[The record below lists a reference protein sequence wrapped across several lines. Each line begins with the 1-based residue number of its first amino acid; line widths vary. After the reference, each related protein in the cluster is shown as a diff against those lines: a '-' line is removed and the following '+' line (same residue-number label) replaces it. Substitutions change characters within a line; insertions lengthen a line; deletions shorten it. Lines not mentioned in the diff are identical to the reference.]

1 MRNEFL
7 NKLRKDV
14 EDILSSKNILVFPDK
29 STSYYEVS
37 REHYEKLLEDNI
49 TQTYKRA
56 SPGAKGKTDKET
68 KQFEEHLGI
77 SDGIKCYSDQHAFIT
92 LKDHK
97 GNFKNNPKCRLIN
110 PSKREVGR
118 ISKAY
123 LSNIISTLAGEIR
136 TNQWRN
142 TQQVI
147 NWFKNLWHKD
157 NRRFIKSDISDFYP
171 SILEDILSRAISY
184 ARTIITIEDK
194 VIDAIKLARK
204 SLLFGKE
211 GTWVKRGENPLFDVT
226 LGSFDGTEICKIV
239 GIYLLEKLPP
249 LLGKKNFRLCR
260 DDGLAT
266 VNSCSGPVLDKMRKD
281 IISVFKNEGLSITI
295 ETNLIE
301 TDFLDVT
308 FNLLTGKYFP
318 FRKVNNKP
326 LYRNAKSN
334 HPLTIIKELP
344 KMINKRLL

>member
-1 MRNEFL
+1 M
-7 NKLRKDV
+7 
-14 EDILSSKNILVFPDK
+14 
-29 STSYYEVS
+29 
-37 REHYEKLLEDNI
+37 
-49 TQTYKRA
+49 A
-56 SPGAKGKTDKET
+56 GKI
-68 KQFEEHLGI
+68 G
-77 SDGIKCYSDQHAFIT
+77 
-92 LKDHK
+92 
-97 GNFKNNPKCRLIN
+97 
-110 PSKREVGR
+110 
-118 ISKAY
+118 
-123 LSNIISTLAGEIR
+123 

-147 NWFKNLWHKD
+147 NWFKNLRHKD

-194 VIDAIKLARK
+194 VIDTIKLARK
-204 SLLFGKE
+204 ALLFGKE

-239 GIYLLEKLPP
+239 GIYLLEKLSP
-249 LLGKKNFRLCR
+249 LLGKENFRLCR

-295 ETNLIE
+295 ETNLIK
-301 TDFLDVT
+301 TDFLDFT

-344 KMINKRLL
+344 KMINKRLLQLSCNQEELNKAKPLYEEALLESNYKASLKFEKSQYNTKRNILRKVICFNPPFSQNVKAKNYENLFKASQTTLSKAPQIE